1 VLNRSRGFDGCPS
14 PHSDSV
20 TVCSQVIE
28 ARYWQTKIRISD
40 YHLGMEMFDFFM
52 AGTELPANAISFGVF
67 HVARNPPIIE
77 RLRQELHN
85 AGFLV
90 NNHFQSLTLLEKLP
104 FLNAVVK
111 ETLRLGNLVPGRL
124 PRVTPPEGMS
134 VAGQHIPGG
143 SVVSAS
149 AHLAHMNPS
158 IFPEPE
164 KFMPERWLDDAPR
177 EFKLE
182 KYMVAFSTG
191 SRDCIGREL
200 GFAEIRVF
208 MACLV
213 SFFEVEL
220 ANRQDYFL
228 DLGWRDNIVSS
239 YERDVLVAIRERK

>member
-1 VLNRSRGFDGCPS
+1 
-14 PHSDSV
+14 
-20 TVCSQVIE
+20 
-28 ARYWQTKIRISD
+28 
-40 YHLGMEMFDFFM
+40 MEMFDFFM

-67 HVARNPPIIE
+67 HVFRNPQIIE
-77 RLRQELHN
+77 RLRQELHD
-85 AGFLV
+85 ADFLG
-90 NNHFQSLTLLEKLP
+90 NYNFESLIILEKLP

-124 PRVTPPEGMS
+124 PRVTPPEGMII
-134 VAGQHIPGG
+134 AGQHIPGG

-149 AHLAHMNPS
+149 AHLVHTNPS

-164 KFMPERWLDDAPR
+164 KFIPERWLDDTPR

-191 SRDCIGREL
+191 NRDCIGREL

-208 MACLV
+208 IACLV

-228 DLGWRDNIVSS
+228 DLGWRDNLVSS
-239 YERDVLVAIRERK
+239 YERDVLVVIRERKEGFHS